1 MISYEELAA
10 SLEDA
15 WLMAGLHEHNV
26 VESVAPESLDRL
38 YRAELFPEHP
48 EPMLPGNTPPWVEVS
63 FTWSP
68 SHQLHAEGQAVPPG
82 PLELGWT
89 YTVEVQGALE
99 RSDLDLA
106 RAFQS
111 SVRTALR
118 RAVPDVSAPSD
129 YIAVE
134 VRRGYRSSGD
144 RMAPVYVQLVGTNVT
159 ELSDLWTNRAPDA
172 LRDALREELLIVAA
186 LLRALGETFAPSGM
200 GGYRSVDAV

>member
-1 MISYEELAA
+1 
-10 SLEDA
+10 
-15 WLMAGLHEHNV
+15 
-26 VESVAPESLDRL
+26 
-38 YRAELFPEHP
+38 
-48 EPMLPGNTPPWVEVS
+48 
-63 FTWSP
+63 
-68 SHQLHAEGQAVPPG
+68 
-82 PLELGWT
+82 
-89 YTVEVQGALE
+89 
-99 RSDLDLA
+99 
-106 RAFQS
+106 
-111 SVRTALR
+111 
-118 RAVPDVSAPSD
+118 VPDVSAPSD